1 MIPIQDQNPI
11 TITPVVNYL
20 LILSNIALFLYSI
33 IFVNFNEFLCIYG
46 MKPAE
51 ITGLAPSFLGPC
63 EEVFRVFENA
73 GLLTFLTSMFLHG
86 GPIHI
91 GGNMLYLWIFG
102 DNIEDLAGHMPYL
115 VFYLSTGAIGSLAH
129 ILSDPSSPIPAVGAS
144 GAISGVLG
152 AYILR
157 FPHAKIRTAIFLRFW
172 IQFVRVPAWIMI
184 GFWFLLQ
191 LVESFVVTVT
201 GAVGGVAYFAHI
213 GGFIAGFLFAFAL
226 PKKKPQGWSGQTS
239 YQYS

>member
-1 MIPIQDQNPI
+1 MIPIQDQNPTSI
-11 TITPVVNYL
+11 RPYVNWALIAANVVIFIYTLTL
-20 LILSNIALFLYSI
+20 LDPG
-33 IFVNFNEFLCIYG
+33 NFICEYG
-46 MKPAE
+46 LKPAE
-51 ITGLAPSFLGPC
+51 VTGLSPAFQGPC
-63 EEVFRVFENA
+63 EQVGAFRNA

-86 GPIHI
+86 GLAHI

-102 DNIEDLAGHMPYL
+102 DNIEDLAGHIPYL
-115 VFYLSTGAIGSLAH
+115 AFYLTTGVVGSLAH
-129 ILSDPSSPIPAVGAS
+129 IFSDPSSPIPAVGAS

-157 FPHAKIRTAIFLRFW
+157 FPHAKVRTAIFLRFW

-213 GGFIAGFLFAFAL
+213 GGFIAGFLFAFLL
-226 PKKKPQGWSGQTS
+226 PKQKPRERWPGQTP
-239 YQYS
+239 YS

>member
-11 TITPVVNYL
+11 SVKPYVNWALIIANVAVFVYTLTNGTFSEPLKTCAESPANTI
-20 LILSNIALFLYSI
+20 
-33 IFVNFNEFLCIYG
+33 CQYG
-46 MKPAE
+46 LKPAS
-51 ITGLAPSFLGPC
+51 I
-63 EEVFRVFENA
+63 VA
-73 GLLTFLTSMFLHG
+73 GAQYITFLTSMFLHG
-86 GPIHI
+86 GILHI

-102 DNIEDLAGHMPYL
+102 DNIEDLAGHIPYL
-115 VFYLSTGAIGSLAH
+115 AFYLSTGVIGSVAH
-129 ILSDPSSPIPAVGAS
+129 ILSDPSSVLPSVGAS

-157 FPHAKIRTAIFLRFW
+157 FPQARVRTAIFLRFW

-184 GFWFLLQ
+184 GFWFFLQ

-201 GAVGGVAYFAHI
+201 GVVGGVAYFAHI

-226 PKKKPQGWSGQTS
+226 PKKRPALPGPSSFSQFG
-239 YQYS
+239 